1 MRFEG
6 MVYRPPSEANSLIIQ
21 ATVGCPHN
29 RCAFCSMY
37 RESRFKIR
45 FVEEIKKDLDM
56 AQKYYGDAVRS
67 VFFADGN
74 TIVMKTG
81 ELVEIFQY
89 AGEIFKE
96 LERITIYGSAR
107 FVLKKTVA
115 ELRMLREAGLKRIHS
130 GMESGD
136 DEVLRTICKGADR
149 EGVIRAGKMVK
160 EAGIELSEYMIVG
173 VGGRELSQQHAINS
187 ATALN
192 EINPDFIRL
201 RTFMPVRG
209 TELYGKY
216 REGGFS
222 LLSPHEALRETR
234 LFVEHL
240 QGIDS
245 LLYSDHISNY
255 WDVHGKLMDDKETIL
270 REIDYALTLPEKNF
284 RDPERVRL

>member
-1 MRFEG
+1 MRYEG

-45 FVEEIKKDLDM
+45 TVEEIKEDLDM
-56 AQKYYGDAVRS
+56 ARQYYGDAVRS

-81 ELVEIFQY
+81 ELAEIFQY
-89 AGEIFKE
+89 AGEVFTG
-96 LERITIYGSAR
+96 LERITVYGSAR
-107 FVLKKTVA
+107 FVLKKTAA

-136 DEVLRTICKGADR
+136 DDVLRLIRKGTDR
-149 EGVIRAGKMVK
+149 DGVIRAGRMVK
-160 EAGIELSEYMIVG
+160 EAGIELSEYIIVG
-173 VGGRELSQQHAINS
+173 VGGRELSRQHAINS

-209 TELYGKY
+209 TELYGTY

-245 LLYSDHISNY
+245 RLYSDHVSNY
-255 WDVHGKLMDDKETIL
+255 WDVYGQLMGDQEAML
-270 REIDYALTLPEKNF
+270 GEIDYALTLPEGRF
-284 RDPERVRL
+284 RDPEQVLL

>member
-115 ELRMLREAGLKRIHS
+115 ELRMLKEAGLKRIHS